1 MAPTKITQVKVSAA
15 SVMAGAPLEVRVYG
29 TGQQKYC
36 GTSIVIDQLTPQVK
50 NNYGD
55 MSSKYQYETG
65 GWPRIATFT
74 ITEVGTYQVRL
85 LINVGNQNAINCGYQ
100 GEGSISGD
108 LSKFEVV
115 PPVAK

>member
-1 MAPTKITQVKVSAA
+1 MALTKITKVKVSAA
-15 SVMAGAPLEVRVYG
+15 SVMAGASLEVCVCG
-29 TGQQKYC
+29 TGQQTYC
-36 GTSIVIDQLTPQVK
+36 GTSIVVDQLTPQVK
-50 NNYGD
+50 SNYGD
-55 MSSKYQYETG
+55 ISRKCQYEAG
-65 GWPRIATFT
+65 GWPRIAIFT
-74 ITEVGTYQVRL
+74 VTEVGTYQVRL